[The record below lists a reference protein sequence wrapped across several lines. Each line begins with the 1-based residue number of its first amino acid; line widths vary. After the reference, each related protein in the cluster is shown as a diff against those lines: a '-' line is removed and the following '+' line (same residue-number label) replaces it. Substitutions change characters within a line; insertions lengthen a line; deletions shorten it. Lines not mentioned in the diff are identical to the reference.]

1 MGVRPWLPNL
11 PQQEPTQGTWCGGV
25 VFQAG
30 VKGAPSSPTPA
41 YPGKIPWGGGVPPLP
56 ASVLAPQLTEWQHR
70 AGLLNPQP
78 PKVGATISPRFR
90 MWIKGRRGFSVEAG
104 FLLTFTHQA

>member
-1 MGVRPWLPNL
+1 MLNFVHRCLWA
-11 PQQEPTQGTWCGGV
+11 
-25 VFQAG
+25 F
-30 VKGAPSSPTPA
+30 
-41 YPGKIPWGGGVPPLP
+41 YPGEMARTFHWIPEGVH
-56 ASVLAPQLTEWQHR
+56 APKKVTEWQHR
-70 AGLLNPQP
+70 AGLLNPQH